1 MTTTA
6 PPRRPPGSTEPGV
19 PRPPRF
25 SEPNGHEAL
34 IEEARKRAR
43 RRRRGYGACAL
54 LGAAAVAFL
63 GFHNANG
70 HGRVVPP
77 SEGKVS
83 RSAASPSAWRSGQL
97 AIGDIDGTT
106 VVNGDGTNLHVLS
119 APRSQVTFSPDGR
132 QLTYLDRGGW
142 IVDLAAATGQVR
154 TIVHLGRAQWAY
166 PRWSP
171 NGRSLAYAFGTIPG
185 PTSIATI
192 NPDGHQP
199 PPRRGQERKLVFPL
213 VSHRTVDRLYRPQ
226 LHQDLAGATRR
237 KRQTPRHLSG
247 EFRWLRTARLLVV
260 ARRYPDCL
268 HRAIT
273 ARPDRRCAAHRRH
286 RTPFHQRRPPPG
298 RRPVVTKRT
307 VTRVRSQWHPDR
319 PPTRQ
324 RRRDPRRTRSVRR
337 AVVTRRTLDRVPNH
351 QEGQHRHRPGNRR
364 GGLARRNPA
373 PPDRDAAQTR
383 NPRLGIIPNPVAG

>member
-1 MTTTA
+1 MCASWRGSCRVPGLSQCQRT
-6 PPRRPPGSTEPGV
+6 RP
-19 PRPPRF
+19 
-25 SEPNGHEAL
+25 
-34 IEEARKRAR
+34 
-43 RRRRGYGACAL
+43 C
-54 LGAAAVAFL
+54 GAAL
-63 GFHNANG
+63 
-70 HGRVVPP
+70 RR
-77 SEGKVS
+77 KVS

-106 VVNGDGTNLHVLS
+106 VVNGDGTNLHVLR

-132 QLTYLDRGGW
+132 ALTYLDRGGW
-142 IVDLAAATGQVR
+142 IVSARPPARCARSFASAEPSGR
-154 TIVHLGRAQWAY
+154 TPLVSKRAIARLRLRHH
-166 PRWSP
+166 PRADQHRNHQP
-171 NGRSLAYAFGTIPG
+171 H
-185 PTSIATI
+185 
-192 NPDGHQP
+192 GHQP
-199 PPRRGQERKLVFPL
+199 PPRRGQERKLPTSTGL
-213 VSHRTVDRLYRPQ
+213 PTGQWIAYTDPNST
-226 LHQDLAGATRR
+226 QDLAGATRR
-237 KRQTPRHLSG
+237 QRQTPRHLSG
-247 EFRWLRTARLLVV
+247 TSSDGFGQPDFSWSPDGD
-260 ARRYPDCL
+260 PDCL